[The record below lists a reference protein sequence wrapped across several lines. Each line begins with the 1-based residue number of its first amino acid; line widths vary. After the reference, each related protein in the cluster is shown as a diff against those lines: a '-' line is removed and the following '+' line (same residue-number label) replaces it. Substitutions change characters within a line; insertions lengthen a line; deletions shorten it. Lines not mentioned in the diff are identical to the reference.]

1 MNRKEVRSAVAER
14 SGLSER
20 DATVV
25 LDAFEHTVADAVA
38 AGDKVVLPGFLTVE
52 KVSRAA
58 RTGRNPQTGAPM
70 ELPAGFKV
78 RVSPGSTLKRAATN
92 GGA

>member
-1 MNRKEVRSAVAER
+1 MNRKEVRTAVAEK

-20 DATVV
+20 DATAV
-25 LDAFEHTVADAVA
+25 LDAFEEIIADAVG

-58 RTGRNPQTGAPM
+58 RNGRNPQTGEPM
-70 ELPAGFKV
+70 DIPAGFGVKV
-78 RVSPGSTLKRAATN
+78 SAGTALKRAASN
-92 GGA
+92 GA